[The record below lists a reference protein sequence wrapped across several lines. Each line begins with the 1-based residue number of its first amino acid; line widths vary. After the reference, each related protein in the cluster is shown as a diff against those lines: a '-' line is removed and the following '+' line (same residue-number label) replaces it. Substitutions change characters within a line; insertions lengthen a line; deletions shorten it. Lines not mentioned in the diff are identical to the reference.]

1 MSAMP
6 SRLTSDESMLDRE
19 PIVLEVVKGAIRSAQ
34 SEMTALLDRTSMSPF
49 IREKKDYFIG
59 FFDAQGA
66 LVHSASLPLMGDMI
80 KPVLDR
86 FAPDA
91 MHDGDIYWY
100 NDCYGSNGAVSHT
113 PDQVLI
119 APVFVQGRV
128 RAYSLSWAHFND
140 IGGLRPGT
148 LSSLAESIF
157 HEGTIVPPVRLVSKG
172 QLNEDLVALFAAN
185 SRFPAMVHGD
195 LRALGAAVG
204 LGATRIRELYAKY
217 GVEVVDRAL
226 ERSRE
231 QTSALTRSRVA
242 ELLKPGKYHFV
253 DRVDSDGR
261 GNGPFDISLEMDV
274 AADGTIRLD
283 TSKSSDQA
291 RGPINFLMSP
301 AVPMM
306 TLGLYA
312 SRNDKGLLINQ
323 GTIDTMVHVRLRSGS
338 ILSPRHPAPLG
349 LRGSTFVKLQQAILG
364 IVNTATGGQ
373 APAASNA
380 YSIYYLSGTNDQGE
394 NFLLTDGVAV
404 GYGAR
409 PTADGIDAVY
419 FVAQENYPVEF
430 IEMGYPARIVSYGVN
445 LDSGGPGRWRGG
457 VGVFREVEVLAPQAL
472 CSARIEGPNSP
483 PWGTAGG
490 QCGRPG
496 RIIVNPGRAD
506 ERLLG
511 PMNDGLVLRR
521 GDVLRIETGGGGGW
535 GHPYDR
541 EPEQVR
547 DDVLDG
553 FVSLS
558 SARDD
563 YGVVLTDSDHEVDL
577 AATLALRAGHRIPTK
592 LFHNGTYVDAMN

>member
-1 MSAMP
+1 
-6 SRLTSDESMLDRE
+6 
-19 PIVLEVVKGAIRSAQ
+19 
-34 SEMTALLDRTSMSPF
+34 
-49 IREKKDYFIG
+49 
-59 FFDAQGA
+59 
-66 LVHSASLPLMGDMI
+66 
-80 KPVLDR
+80 
-86 FAPDA
+86 
-91 MHDGDIYWY
+91 
-100 NDCYGSNGAVSHT
+100 
-113 PDQVLI
+113 
-119 APVFVQGRV
+119 
-128 RAYSLSWAHFND
+128 
-140 IGGLRPGT
+140 
-148 LSSLAESIF
+148 
-157 HEGTIVPPVRLVSKG
+157 
-172 QLNEDLVALFAAN
+172 
-185 SRFPAMVHGD
+185 
-195 LRALGAAVG
+195 
-204 LGATRIRELYAKY
+204 
-217 GVEVVDRAL
+217 
-226 ERSRE
+226 
-231 QTSALTRSRVA
+231 
-242 ELLKPGKYHFV
+242 
-253 DRVDSDGR
+253 
-261 GNGPFDISLEMDV
+261 MDV